1 MTSSDTRD
9 INLYTISMQA
19 PPKLPPDQLQKLRQ
33 QANRDQFERSTE
45 NAAHPQH
52 APFDAKKGDPSINAI
67 KDLVSPRTW
76 MDELLGVP
84 ESSKLDAHQRETEK
98 AQKKSDQ
105 NHTPL
110 DMKKL
115 GEKHDAGDLAKAR
128 QQFQWFKSEQDRVQ
142 NDNKRHEQEKKK
154 MEAEAE
160 ERKKQEA
167 AQARQHEQSSEEPA
181 GKQKARLGQPR
192 RKATTEQHPET
203 KMGGTK

>member
-1 MTSSDTRD
+1 
-9 INLYTISMQA
+9 MQSQ
-19 PPKLPPDQLQKLRQ
+19 PKIPPDQLQKLRQ

-45 NAAHPQH
+45 NATHPQS
-52 APFDAKKGDPSINAI
+52 APFDAKKGDPSIGAI
-67 KDLVSPRTW
+67 KDLVSPRSW

-167 AQARQHEQSSEEPA
+167 AQAHQHEQSSEEPA